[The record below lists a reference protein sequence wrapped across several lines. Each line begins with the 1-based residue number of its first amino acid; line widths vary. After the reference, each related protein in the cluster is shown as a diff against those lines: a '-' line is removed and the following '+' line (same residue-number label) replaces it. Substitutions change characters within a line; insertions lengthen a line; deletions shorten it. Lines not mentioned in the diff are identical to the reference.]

1 MDLAVPTKLDVKLV
15 EALDRLVSE
24 GFYVSRSEAIREA
37 VRKLTAEQYMSL
49 QNFLSV
55 MARVASE
62 VLASFFGDTVTDIV
76 LFGSVCRGDV
86 TLDSDIDLLVLLK
99 NWKDSSRIR
108 RALHERIYPISLA
121 ANTPITLV
129 VIAREEFN
137 AWIKSK
143 FSFAQEIIKEGLQLH
158 GDILNL
164 VRS

>member
-37 VRKLTAEQYMSL
+37 VRKLTAEQYISK
-49 QNFLSV
+49 QNFLSI
-55 MARVASE
+55 MAKIASE
-62 VLASFFGDTVTDIV
+62 VLVSLFGDAVTDVV
-76 LFGSVCRGDV
+76 LFGSVSRGDV
-86 TLDSDIDLLVLLK
+86 SLDSDIDLLVLLK
-99 NWKDSSRIR
+99 DPKGSPRIR

-121 ANTPITLV
+121 SDTPITLV
-129 VIAREEFN
+129 AIAREEFI
-137 AWIKSK
+137 AWAKSK
-143 FSFAQEIIKEGLQLH
+143 FSFAQEVVKEGVQLH